1 MLRVGHLTE
10 FISRR
15 NSDFHKERK
24 RTKKKEKLGRRG
36 LWKLPQLWKSIKVA
50 FGDFFLM
57 ISTSCLKKPTQ
68 ERLRLFHSYAQA
80 RRRLIYQ
87 PIFKRQRS
95 TLSMLFFG
103 PKNGEHLRPQLV
115 DSWSPGPGR

>member
-57 ISTSCLKKPTQ
+57 ISTSCCEKAYARTASAFSQLRTGPTAVNLSTHFQEAAVHLKHAV
-68 ERLRLFHSYAQA
+68 F
-80 RRRLIYQ
+80 
-87 PIFKRQRS
+87 
-95 TLSMLFFG
+95 
-103 PKNGEHLRPQLV
+103 
-115 DSWSPGPGR
+115 WS

>member
-1 MLRVGHLTE
+1 
-10 FISRR
+10 
-15 NSDFHKERK
+15 
-24 RTKKKEKLGRRG
+24 
-36 LWKLPQLWKSIKVA
+36 VA

-103 PKNGEHLRPQLV
+103 PKNGEHLPEEVVNDATAGGGDLDLV
-115 DSWSPGPGR
+115 EVGSHIEMLADNAD